1 MVNKLEY
8 SWKRGYENYKCTYR
22 SVRTDNEEVRA
33 DAVVEEFY
41 EKSYKFHTTILI
53 IIRNTLAESIFDYN
67 ICVCLLLI

>member
-1 MVNKLEY
+1 MANNMEY

-41 EKSYKFHTTILI
+41 EKSYKFHTAILI
-53 IIRNTLAESIFDYN
+53 IICNTLAESIFD
-67 ICVCLLLI
+67 